1 MSAKTSLGSARP
13 APRLSLGHAT
23 LAARDLDRL
32 SAFYC
37 DVLGFV
43 ITDRGS
49 AGPDSELFFLSA
61 DPFAHHQIAMVGGVG
76 VADSAFVMVDHF
88 AFRTGTLDDL
98 RAIYGNLI
106 VGGVEG
112 ILQIC
117 HGNSWSLYFSDCEG
131 NGLECYVDTP
141 FHVAQP
147 FAGGFE
153 LDRSDEEILKMTTA
167 LIESEAGFGPMA
179 EFQED
184 LAKRLDRR

>member
-1 MSAKTSLGSARP
+1 MSATTSSST
-13 APRLSLGHAT
+13 PRLTLGHST

-43 ITDRGS
+43 ITNRGS
-49 AGPDSELFFLSA
+49 AGPDGELLFLSA
-61 DPFAHHQIAMVGGVG
+61 DPGSHHQIAMTSGVD
-76 VADSAFVMVDHF
+76 VPASAFVMVDHF
-88 AFRTGTLDDL
+88 AFQTGTLDDL
-98 RAIYGNLI
+98 RSIHANLI
-106 VGGVEG
+106 AGGVEG

-117 HGNSWSLYFSDCEG
+117 HGNAWSLYFSDCEG

-147 FAGGFE
+147 FASGFD
-153 LDRSDEEILKMTTA
+153 LSSSNEEILKTTIE
-167 LIESEAGFGPMA
+167 LIESEPEFMPMS

-184 LAKRLDRR
+184 LAKRLDRGARS

>member
-1 MSAKTSLGSARP
+1 MST
-13 APRLSLGHAT
+13 PRLILGHAT

-37 DVLGFV
+37 DVLGFE
-43 ITDRGS
+43 ITNRGP
-49 AGPDSELFFLSA
+49 AGPDSELIFLSA
-61 DPFAHHQIAMVGGVG
+61 DPGSHHQIAMVGGVG
-76 VADSAFVMVDHF
+76 VVDSAFVMVDHF
-88 AFRTGTLDDL
+88 AFRAQTLDDL
-98 RAIYGNLI
+98 RSIHANLI
-106 VGGVEG
+106 AGGVEG

-153 LDRSDEEILKMTTA
+153 LDRSDEEILKSTIE
-167 LIESEAGFGPMA
+167 LIESEPEFKPMA
-179 EFQED
+179 EWGEE
-184 LAKRLDRR
+184 LAKRLEKRGVRS

>member
-1 MSAKTSLGSARP
+1 MNGEKMST
-13 APRLSLGHAT
+13 PRLTLGHAT

-37 DVLGFV
+37 DVLGFE
-43 ITDRGS
+43 ITNRGS
-49 AGPDSELFFLSA
+49 AGPDSELIFLSQ
-61 DPFAHHQIAMVGGVG
+61 DPGSHHQIAMVGGVG

-98 RAIYGNLI
+98 RSIHANLI
-106 VGGVEG
+106 AGGVEG

-147 FAGGFE
+147 FAAGFD
-153 LDRSDEEILKMTTA
+153 LDQSDEEILKTTIE
-167 LIESEAGFGPMA
+167 LIESEPEFEPMP
-179 EFQED
+179 EWQENF
-184 LAKRLDRR
+184 AKRLASR